1 MAKFAAM
8 GSSIAVLM
16 IMAMAVSGAS
26 AHLEPR
32 HKTHNVTFY
41 AHEAINTGDDATGVI
56 VAGPG
61 GNTSYLQFGALVV
74 VNNIITETVDPNSA
88 PLGKLQGLY
97 VLDGSK
103 KYRAQV
109 TVIIDQPGDLVETTY
124 EVSNS
129 SMSYTQL
136 LSPLDRSLRTPMSAT
151 WRKLLISHV
160 STHNHLP
167 FAKYERGGGQP
178 NRESFSLLDR
188 ARVSFDH
195 SIVGIL
201 TNSSCDALG
210 EVPER
215 QLSLSIFGFQCF

>member
-41 AHEAINTGDDATGVI
+41 AHEAINTGADATGVI

-74 VNNIITETVDPNSA
+74 VDDIITATADPNSA

-97 VLDGSK
+97 VLDGST

-124 EVSNS
+124 EVSNPS
-129 SMSYTQL
+129 IQV
-136 LSPLDRSLRTPMSAT
+136 LSPPRSVVTIALRTPVSAT
-151 WRKLLISHV
+151 WRRLLISHV
-160 STHNHLP
+160 SAHNHLT
-167 FAKYERGGGQP
+167 FVRYHRRGGQT
-178 NRESFSLLDR
+178 SFSLLDR
-188 ARVSFDH
+188 GESFIRLL
-195 SIVGIL
+195 SRW
-201 TNSSCDALG
+201 NSYKVL
-210 EVPER
+210 
-215 QLSLSIFGFQCF
+215 L